1 VVCTLTNRRRVKKYV
16 MDTKQNSASHPR
28 GRRPAGHRGSLIDW
42 RDPDRNNDVLDWRR
56 RAHEF
61 GLVPVEGWTDDGEP
75 PSVRV
80 VDTPERLLHDEE
92 PEAYEDQSLHE
103 AEEEDELS
111 SEEMEESPQAG
122 VPDVEIDLV
131 RTYLTTIARR
141 KLLTAREEQEIGR
154 RIEVARGELLGEIAT
169 IPSAL
174 QTLVALEEAVK
185 RETAPAAELIL
196 LPDGGELEPAKIE
209 PVIKAFGRIRRQ
221 QRRIN
226 DWRHR
231 CEDRHATAATRA
243 AARAEIADAYQQ
255 IAIILRDQ
263 PIRPSVIDNLVTELR
278 QIDAEFERIAREKP
292 GRDPS
297 RARQTLEA
305 QVGLPRRQF
314 RQRFD
319 RVRDREE
326 HLVDAK
332 RQLIEPNLRLVVSIA
347 KRYLGRGL
355 TLLDLIQ
362 EGNIGLMKAVDRFQF
377 RRGFKFSTYATW
389 WIRQAV
395 GRSVA
400 DYGRTIRLP
409 VHTIEALN
417 KVTHARRELHTR
429 LGRDPRPEELAL
441 HLGMAPGKLQLLL
454 DAAKIPTSL
463 DAALGEDEE
472 STLGTILRDA
482 SAPSPEE
489 EAIRGQMAEEVE
501 RAMAPLNEREREVLR
516 LRYGLG
522 LDRELTLEEIGRRL
536 SVTRER
542 VRQIEARALAKLRAA
557 RNSAA

>member
-1 VVCTLTNRRRVKKYV
+1 
-16 MDTKQNSASHPR
+16 MDTNQNSVSHPR
-28 GRRPAGHRGSLIDW
+28 GRRPAGRRGSLIDW

-56 RAHEF
+56 RAHDF
-61 GLVPVEGWTDDGEP
+61 GLVPVESWNDDIEAPAGRSDE
-75 PSVRV
+75 
-80 VDTPERLLHDEE
+80 TPERLLHDEE
-92 PEAYEDQSLHE
+92 PEAFEDQSLDE
-103 AEEEDELS
+103 VDRDELS
-111 SEEMEESPQAG
+111 SDEVEETPQAG
-122 VPDVEIDLV
+122 VPEVEIDLV
-131 RTYLTTIARR
+131 RTYLTNIARR
-141 KLLTAREEQEIGR
+141 KLLTAREEQDIGR
-154 RIEVARGELLGEIAT
+154 RIEVTRGELLGEIAT

-185 RETAPAAELIL
+185 RGTSPAAELIL
-196 LPDGGELEPAKIE
+196 LPDGGELERAKIE
-209 PVIKAFGRIRRQ
+209 PVIKAFARIRRQ

-226 DWRHR
+226 DWRDR
-231 CEDRHATAATRA
+231 CEDRRSTAATRA

-263 PIRPSVIDNLVTELR
+263 PIRPSVVDDLVTELR
-278 QIDAEFERIAREKP
+278 RLDAEFERIAREKP

-297 RARQTLEA
+297 HARHALEA
-305 QVGLPRRQF
+305 QVGLPRREF
-314 RQRFD
+314 RQRFE
-319 RVRDREE
+319 RVREREE
-326 HLVDAK
+326 SLVDAK

-417 KVTHARRELHTR
+417 KVTHARRELHAR
-429 LGRDPRPEELAL
+429 LGRDPRPEELAV
-441 HLGMAPGKLQLLL
+441 HLNMSPGKLQLLL

-463 DAALGEDEE
+463 DAAVGEDEE
-472 STLGTILRDA
+472 STLGNLLRDSA
-482 SAPSPEE
+482 SLSPEE
-489 EAIRGQMAEEVE
+489 EAIRGQMAAEVE

-542 VRQIEARALAKLRAA
+542 VRQIESRALAKLRAA

>member
-1 VVCTLTNRRRVKKYV
+1 MDTIQSSATQSRRRRH
-16 MDTKQNSASHPR
+16 S
-28 GRRPAGHRGSLIDW
+28 GRPGSLIDW
-42 RDPDRNNDVLDWRR
+42 RDPDRNNDVVDWGG
-56 RAHEF
+56 RANEF
-61 GLVPVEGWTDDGEP
+61 GLVPVDTWNDEGDS
-75 PSVRV
+75 PSS
-80 VDTPERLLHDEE
+80 
-92 PEAYEDQSLHE
+92 EAFENQSLDE
-103 AEEEDELS
+103 VDGDELTS
-111 SEEMEESPQAG
+111 DEAEESPQSG
-122 VPDVEIDLV
+122 VPEIEIDLV
-131 RTYLTTIARR
+131 RTYLTHIARR
-141 KLLTAREEQEIGR
+141 KLLTARAEQEIGL
-154 RIEVARGELLGEIAT
+154 RIEVARGELLGEIGT

-185 RETAPAAELIL
+185 HGSRPAAELIL
-196 LPDGGELEPAKIE
+196 LPDGGELAPEKIE

-231 CEDRHATAATRA
+231 CEDRRSTATTRA
-243 AARAEIADAYQQ
+243 SGRAEIADAYNQ
-255 IAIILRDQ
+255 IATALRDL
-263 PIRPSVIDNLVTELR
+263 PIRPSVIDGILVELR
-278 QIDAEFERIAREKP
+278 RIDHEFELIADEQP
-292 GRDPS
+292 GRNPA
-297 RARQTLEA
+297 RARRALEA
-305 QVGLPRRQF
+305 QVGLSRRQF
-314 RQRFD
+314 RQRFA
-319 RVRDREE
+319 RVREREDRLDE
-326 HLVDAK
+326 AK

-417 KVTHARRELHTR
+417 KVTHGRRDLGIR

-454 DAAKIPTSL
+454 DAAKIPASL
-463 DAALGEDEE
+463 DAVVGEEDE
-472 STLGTILRDA
+472 STLGALLRDA

-489 EAIRGQMAEEVE
+489 EAIRGQMADEVE
-501 RAMAPLNEREREVLR
+501 RAMAPLTEREREVLR

-522 LDRELTLEEIGRRL
+522 MDRELTLEEIGRRL

-542 VRQIEARALAKLRAA
+542 VRQIEGRALAKLRGA

>member
-1 VVCTLTNRRRVKKYV
+1 
-16 MDTKQNSASHPR
+16 
-28 GRRPAGHRGSLIDW
+28 
-42 RDPDRNNDVLDWRR
+42 VLDWRR

-61 GLVPVEGWTDDGEP
+61 GLVPVDTWNEDSDDEEPRSRGGIEG
-75 PSVRV
+75 
-80 VDTPERLLHDEE
+80 PERLLHDEE
-92 PEAYEDQSLHE
+92 PEAFEDQSIDE
-103 AEEEDELS
+103 ADAEDVS
-111 SEEMEESPQAG
+111 PDDGEESPQAG
-122 VPDVEIDLV
+122 VPEVELDLV
-131 RTYLTTIARR
+131 RTYLTAIARR

-154 RIEVARGELLGEIAT
+154 RIEIARGELLADIAA

-174 QTLVALEEAVK
+174 QTLIALEESVK
-185 RETAPAAELIL
+185 RGTAPAAELIL
-196 LPDGGELEPAKIE
+196 LPDGGELEPSKVE
-209 PVIKAFGRIRRQ
+209 PVIKAFGRIRRY

-226 DWRHR
+226 DCRDR
-231 CEDRHATAATRA
+231 SEDRRSTAATRA
-243 AARAEIADAYQQ
+243 EARREIAHAQEQ
-255 IAIILRDQ
+255 IGATLREL
-263 PIRPSVIDNLVTELR
+263 PIRPSVVDGILVELR
-278 QIDAEFERIAREKP
+278 RLDAEFERIPCEHRGRASTLAR
-292 GRDPS
+292 
-297 RARQTLEA
+297 RALEE

-314 RQRFD
+314 RERFEQ
-319 RVRDREE
+319 VRRREE
-326 HLVDAK
+326 LLTDAK
-332 RQLIEPNLRLVVSIA
+332 RELIEPNLRLVVSIA

-395 GRSVA
+395 GRAVA

-417 KVTHARRELHTR
+417 KVTHGRRDLATR

-441 HLGMAPGKLQLLL
+441 HLGISTGKLQLLL

-463 DAALGEDEE
+463 DAAIGEDEE
-472 STLGTILRDA
+472 STLGTLLRDA
-482 SAPSPEE
+482 AMPSPEE
-489 EAIRGQMAEEVE
+489 EVIRGQMAQEVE
-501 RAMAPLNEREREVLR
+501 RAMAPLTEREREVLR

-542 VRQIEARALAKLRAA
+542 VRQIESRALAKLRAA

>member
-1 VVCTLTNRRRVKKYV
+1 
-16 MDTKQNSASHPR
+16 MDTNQISASRPR
-28 GRRPAGHRGSLIDW
+28 GRRPAGRRGSLIDW

-56 RAHEF
+56 RAHDF
-61 GLVPVEGWTDDGEP
+61 GLVPVDTWNEDGES
-75 PSVRV
+75 PSARV
-80 VDTPERLLHDEE
+80 VDAPERLLHDEE
-92 PEAYEDQSLHE
+92 PEAFEDQPLDE
-103 AEEEDELS
+103 VDREELTSD
-111 SEEMEESPQAG
+111 EMEESPQAG
-122 VPDVEIDLV
+122 VPEVEIDLV
-131 RTYLTTIARR
+131 RTYLTNIARR

-154 RIEVARGELLGEIAT
+154 RIELARGELLGEIGT

-174 QTLVALEEAVK
+174 QTLVALEESVK
-185 RETAPAAELIL
+185 RGAAPAAELIL
-196 LPDGGELEPAKIE
+196 LPDGGELEPAKVE
-209 PVIKAFGRIRRQ
+209 PVLKAFGRIRRQ
-221 QRRIN
+221 QRRVN

-231 CEDRHATAATRA
+231 CEDQRSTAATRA
-243 AARAEIADAYQQ
+243 AGRAEIADAYQQ
-255 IAIILRDQ
+255 IAVILRDL
-263 PIRPSVIDNLVTELR
+263 PIRPSVVDGILAELR
-278 QIDAEFERIAREKP
+278 RMNDEFERIARERP
-292 GRDPS
+292 GRDPA
-297 RARQTLEA
+297 RARRALEA
-305 QVGLPRRQF
+305 QVGLPRLQF
-314 RQRFD
+314 RQRFE
-319 RVRDREE
+319 RVRQREDLLTE
-326 HLVDAK
+326 SK
-332 RQLIEPNLRLVVSIA
+332 RELIEPNLRLVVSIA

-395 GRSVA
+395 GRAVA

-417 KVTHARRELHTR
+417 KVTHARRELGAR

-441 HLGMAPGKLQLLL
+441 HLGMPREKLQLLL
-454 DAAKIPTSL
+454 DAAKIPASL
-463 DAALGEDEE
+463 DAAVGDDEE
-472 STLGTILRDA
+472 STLGTLLRDA
-482 SAPSPEE
+482 ASLSPEE
-489 EAIRGQMAEEVE
+489 EAIRGQMADEVE
-501 RAMAPLNEREREVLR
+501 RAMAPLTEREREVLR

>member
-1 VVCTLTNRRRVKKYV
+1 
-16 MDTKQNSASHPR
+16 MASNLSVPHTRTPRPR
-28 GRRPAGHRGSLIDW
+28 GRRGSLIDW
-42 RDPDRNNDVLDWRR
+42 RDPDKNNDVLDWRR

-61 GLVPVEGWTDDGEP
+61 GLVPVDTWNDDGEP
-75 PSVRV
+75 RSAGV
-80 VDTPERLLHDEE
+80 VDAPEQLLHDEE
-92 PEAYEDQSLHE
+92 PEAYEDQALDE
-103 AEEEDELS
+103 VEREELS
-111 SEEMEESPQAG
+111 SEEMEEAPQAG

-131 RTYLTTIARR
+131 RTYLTSIARR

-154 RIEVARGELLGEIAT
+154 RIEITRGALLAEIAM

-174 QTLVALEEAVK
+174 QTLVALEESVK
-185 RETAPAAELIL
+185 RGSAPAAELIL
-196 LPDGGELEPAKIE
+196 LPDGGELVPEKIE
-209 PVIKAFGRIRRQ
+209 PVLKAFGRVRRQ

-231 CEDRHATAATRA
+231 TEDHRSTAATRA
-243 AARAEIADAYQQ
+243 DARAEIADAYED
-255 IAIILRDQ
+255 IGSTIREL
-263 PIRPSVIDNLVTELR
+263 PIRPSVIDSILDQLKR
-278 QIDAEFERIAREKP
+278 LDGEFERLAHDKTGRE
-292 GRDPS
+292 S
-297 RARQTLEA
+297 ARARRALEA
-305 QVGLPRRQF
+305 QVGLSRRQF
-314 RQRFD
+314 RQRFAQ
-319 RVRDREE
+319 VRQREE
-326 HLVDAK
+326 LLVDAK
-332 RQLIEPNLRLVVSIA
+332 RELIEPNLRLVVSIA

-395 GRSVA
+395 GRAVA

-417 KVTHARRELHTR
+417 KVTHGRRDLATR

-441 HLGMAPGKLQLLL
+441 HLGMALGKLQMLL
-454 DAAKIPTSL
+454 DAAKIPASL
-463 DAALGEDEE
+463 DAAVGEEEE
-472 STLGTILRDA
+472 STLGTILRDQA
-482 SAPSPEE
+482 SLSPEE
-489 EAIRGQMAEEVE
+489 EAIRGQMADEVE
-501 RAMAPLNEREREVLR
+501 RAMAPLTEREREVLR

-522 LDRELTLEEIGRRL
+522 IDRELTLEEIGRRL

-542 VRQIEARALAKLRAA
+542 VRQIESRALAKLRAA

>member
-1 VVCTLTNRRRVKKYV
+1 
-16 MDTKQNSASHPR
+16 M
-28 GRRPAGHRGSLIDW
+28 
-42 RDPDRNNDVLDWRR
+42 LDWRR

-61 GLVPVEGWTDDGEP
+61 GLVPVDTWTDDDGEP
-75 PSVRV
+75 RRASVA
-80 VDTPERLLHDEE
+80 DGPEQLLHDEE
-92 PEAYEDQSLHE
+92 PEAYEEQRLDE
-103 AEEEDELS
+103 AGGEELS
-111 SEEMEESPQAG
+111 SEEREESPQAG
-122 VPDVEIDLV
+122 VPDIEIDLV
-131 RTYLTTIARR
+131 RTYLTSIARR
-141 KLLTAREEQEIGR
+141 KLLTGREEQEIGR
-154 RIEVARGELLGEIAT
+154 RIEVTRGELLGTIGI

-185 RETAPAAELIL
+185 RGSAPAAELIL
-196 LPDGGELEPAKIE
+196 LPDGGELEPAKVE

-231 CEDRHATAATRA
+231 CEDRRSTAATRVE
-243 AARAEIADAYQQ
+243 ARTEMADAYKE
-255 IAIILRDQ
+255 IGSTLRDL
-263 PIRPSVIDNLVTELR
+263 PIRPSVIDGILDELKR
-278 QIDAEFERIAREKP
+278 LDQEFERVAEDRSGRE
-292 GRDPS
+292 S
-297 RARQTLEA
+297 ARARRALES
-305 QVGLPRRQF
+305 QVGLSRRQF
-314 RQRFD
+314 RQRFAE
-319 RVRDREE
+319 VRRCEE
-326 HLVDAK
+326 LLVEAK
-332 RQLIEPNLRLVVSIA
+332 RELIEPNLRLVVSIA

-395 GRSVA
+395 GRAVA

-417 KVTHARRELHTR
+417 KVTHGRRDLATR

-441 HLGMAPGKLQLLL
+441 QLGMPLGKLQLLL
-454 DAAKIPTSL
+454 DAAKIPASL
-463 DAALGEDEE
+463 DAAVGDDEE
-472 STLGTILRDA
+472 STLGTLLRDQA
-482 SAPSPEE
+482 SLSPEE
-489 EAIRGQMAEEVE
+489 EAIRGQMADEVE
-501 RAMAPLNEREREVLR
+501 RAMAPLTEREREVLR

-542 VRQIEARALAKLRAA
+542 VRQIESRALAKVRAA